1 MNRAA
6 ATPDPRTT
14 DAHAAMPT
22 ATDPTAFKMAAA
34 GTGAAAKTSGSR
46 STPKDMVKLLKAE
59 IKAWEKEFAAKN
71 GHRPSKQ
78 DVMADP
84 EMFEIFKAYSKLKA
98 TAKPGAADDEDDEPA
113 PPTPVPAA
121 TPLVQASATDGT
133 SPRADAAELPGMAS
147 ARPGTASSVSRAEAL
162 RKHQANRK
170 KQTANVGRV
179 IAGGADYSSSP
190 VASVPI
196 ALPTTL
202 DTAPTTTAP
211 ELAPI
216 SPFSPIKLDDEVV
229 AHPTTMH
236 IIAPEV
242 TVEHDHID
250 DNHDD
255 RAAADARPIHD
266 RTASDS
272 QDRLRPGHAS
282 KDRTDSSSKSS
293 VRSGTP
299 MSQSEDPYEA
309 LDKDAAPAKD
319 EAVNTAAVMEA
330 LHLEPS
336 ATHLD
341 LTKPPADSQVLRA
354 SVTRSKVPTRPV
366 TGFCLENDAD
376 NQIVASARRETNI
389 KLRPTYYLF
398 DHGNPLDAIKE
409 SAKWKIKC
417 NFEGSLFHVSDASTG
432 AVLGLVHYTSSSVP
446 RAMHVAFRHDHQ
458 PLTAAQESALISTH
472 FDWTTIPGDTSLV
485 LLQNKLPKFND
496 VLKTYCLNFNGRVTM
511 PSVKNFQ
518 LALRTHDQAAEDVAP
533 VRLQFGRVS
542 RDRFSM
548 DVRAPVPVY
557 MALAV
562 CLTTFDAI
570 EKI

>member
-6 ATPDPRTT
+6 ATPDPRAT
-14 DAHAAMPT
+14 DAHAVMPT
-22 ATDPTAFKMAAA
+22 ATDPTSIKLAAA
-34 GTGAAAKTSGSR
+34 GAGTAAKSSSSG

-71 GHRPSKQ
+71 GHKPSKQ

-98 TAKPGAADDEDDEPA
+98 TPKPGAADDEDDEPTA
-113 PPTPVPAA
+113 SAPVPAA
-121 TPLVQASATDGT
+121 TTPVQASVVDEVSPTSDG
-133 SPRADAAELPGMAS
+133 AELPGTAS
-147 ARPGTASSVSRAEAL
+147 ARPGTASSVGRAEAL

-202 DTAPTTTAP
+202 DTTPTTTAP
-211 ELAPI
+211 EIAPI

-242 TVEHDHID
+242 TVEHDS
-250 DNHDD
+250 HDD
-255 RAAADARPIHD
+255 RAADDAHPIHD

-282 KDRTDSSSKSS
+282 KDRADSSSKSS

-299 MSQSEDPYEA
+299 VSQSEDPYEA
-309 LDKDAAPAKD
+309 IEKDAVPAKG
-319 EAVNTAAVMEA
+319 EVVNTAAVMEA

-341 LTKPPADSQVLRA
+341 LTQPPADSQVLRA

-417 NFEGSLFHVSDASTG
+417 NFEGSLFHVSNASTG
-432 AVLGLVHYTSSSVP
+432 EVLGLVHYTSSSVP

-458 PLTAAQESALISTH
+458 PLSAAQESALISTH